1 MTFLIFT
8 GCLLVTFLFSLG
20 LTSLVKK
27 YAVKN
32 AVIDIPNERSSH
44 TQPTPRGGGIAVSIP
59 IMISIV
65 GLYLFHLISFP
76 IFIGMLISSLII
88 TIVGWLDDHKHIIF
102 YWRVIFYSIASIW
115 MISWV
120 GSLDAIS
127 IGLIRIPLPYILG
140 YIVTFFGLLWLT
152 NLYNFMDGT
161 DGLAALQGICAG
173 LFGGVL
179 MLVEGETG
187 LAIVCFIIVSSCL
200 GFLYWNWPPAKIFMG
215 DIGSCLLG
223 FIFGSLALI
232 SDVTGTVS
240 VSIWCI
246 LLSVFICDATFTLL
260 KRIICRE
267 KWYDAHCSH
276 AYQRLVQMG
285 ITHKQLAVAFFILNT
300 ILIWPMSYAAYTMPF
315 HAVYISIGI
324 IVLMLMLW
332 LLVQIRYHDYIK
344 NGQVL

>member
-1 MTFLIFT
+1 MMLLVLS
-8 GCLLVTFLFSLG
+8 GCFLVTFLFSLG
-20 LTSLVKK
+20 ITSLVRE

-32 AVIDIPNERSSH
+32 AVIDMPNERSSH
-44 TQPTPRGGGIAVSIP
+44 TEPTPRGGGIAISIP
-59 IMISIV
+59 IVISIIGV
-65 GLYLFHLISFP
+65 YLFD
-76 IFIGMLISSLII
+76 LISSPLFIGLLISALII
-88 TIVGWLDDHKHIIF
+88 TIIGWLDDHKHIMF

-115 MISWV
+115 TISWV

-127 IGLIRIPLPYILG
+127 IGLIRIPLPYMWG
-140 YIVTFFGLLWLT
+140 YIVTFLGLVWLT

-173 LFGGVL
+173 FFGGVL
-179 MLVEGETG
+179 MLLEGETG
-187 LAIVCFIIVSSCL
+187 LALICFIIVSSCL

-223 FIFGSLALI
+223 FIFGALALI

-240 VSIWCI
+240 VSIWCM
-246 LLSVFICDATFTLL
+246 LLSVFICDATFTLI
-260 KRIICRE
+260 KRIVRRE

-285 ITHKQLAVAFFILNT
+285 MTHKQLAIAFFFLNT
-300 ILIWPMSYAAYTMPF
+300 IAIWPMSYAAYAIPS

-324 IVLMLMLW
+324 VVLMFALW
-332 LLVQIRYHDYIK
+332 LLVQIRYHYYFK
-344 NGQVL
+344 NSQAL